1 MKLRVRYAW
10 AWIAWVV
17 MFIVLETKAILDDS
31 KEDGNFTLS
40 HFVRRLA
47 ARSWTFR
54 IFIAGILIWLTA
66 FNHFEL
72 F

>member
-1 MKLRVRYAW
+1 MTLRVRYAW
-10 AWIAWVV
+10 AWIAWVG

-54 IFIAGILIWLTA
+54 IFMIGLLAWLLPL
-66 FNHFEL
+66 NHFDL